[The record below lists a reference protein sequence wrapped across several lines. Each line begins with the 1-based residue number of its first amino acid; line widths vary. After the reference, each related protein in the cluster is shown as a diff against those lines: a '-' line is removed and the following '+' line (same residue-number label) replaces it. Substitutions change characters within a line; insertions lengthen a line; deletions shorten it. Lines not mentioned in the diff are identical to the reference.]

1 MTEQSNSSV
10 IYKIKPKTP
19 LKLIRFKT
27 TATSNPILITTSIK
41 VFASISLTL
50 AKTVLLLVCYSQGM
64 VENTILYKRT
74 DRICNKVLT

>member
-19 LKLIRFKT
+19 LKLIQFKT

-41 VFASISLTL
+41 VFASISDF
-50 AKTVLLLVCYSQGM
+50 G
-64 VENTILYKRT
+64 
-74 DRICNKVLT
+74 